1 MKNIIKNI
9 IKKIIKEDLQSN
21 ANIVIRQIT
30 KDDLKQI
37 IPRLGEV
44 FNKTG
49 LSSQQI
55 WGMMQHSD
63 FNKSVVATIDDKIAG
78 FYFFSNEQI
87 PETRNEIYYE
97 LKNLNGIEG
106 VALGIFEEY
115 KNLGIGKKLIEY
127 TKSIPGVDYIWGYQL
142 KSLKNID
149 DWLKR
154 RKIYAENDYMYVT
167 YQLFNKSLS
176 ENFKKRLNE
185 IKALDAYNQYYKG
198 LVDKE
203 NQEKDLSTY
212 NTIVRLDPTFIEN
225 TENLGQYTK
234 WIFRKDNLAW
244 ILNNI
249 KTRRGEDLYKI
260 KESLTLFEK
269 AKRTNNLPIDK
280 KDINK
285 FNIDTLFNLTFEL
298 QNQNLQSNTEKEKEI
313 KEGAKKVFENDEWA
327 IIVPDTEEAACYY
340 GKGTKWCTAGN
351 TNNQFDYYNR
361 QGTLYI
367 LINKQDPS
375 EKFQFHFESSQ
386 FMDVMDRQ
394 INISDFFND
403 NSEVYDFFSNV
414 IPNLEFTMC
423 EKALENGNTES
434 FDDFY
439 TRNFTDEQK
448 RRLIVAAFE
457 GDNNSDNYYTVSHVL
472 NYLNY
477 EGMEE
482 DFKRDFIYGFETS
495 IENRYDDENY
505 DALMFLNY
513 LGGINENNYDDIF
526 RQVDFKKPNE
536 IQKIFEI
543 VKEFEGGSY
552 LLNKYIK
559 ENEININ
566 HDLLDT
572 LEYLK
577 SKFFYSDRNN
587 MFSSNIATVIINEIT
602 DYQKGLIKIDFIP
615 KDAEGGQIRDKAA
628 TGVVNYKNLIKYL
641 TIPQIPLNE
650 SRKKLIPEKVT
661 KTKIICDNCGWS
673 WNIKDGGKDLYVC
686 HKCGHDNNPNILN
699 ERCWK
704 GYTQKGMK
712 TMFGKRYPNC
722 VKSKK

>member
-1 MKNIIKNI
+1 MKNLIKQIIKESIGKENQIEKIKNI
-9 IKKIIKEDLQSN
+9 SLPSKIEGRFLNKIQAQELQKEIEANYADNILQHFKKEKNDIRMNMFNYDQPIAEKNVNGINLRIAEGLIRNRRKTYLLYADGKIIGEFYSVNDIKM
-21 ANIVIRQIT
+21 IVKYIENN
-30 KDDLKQI
+30 L
-37 IPRLGEV
+37 IP
-44 FNKTG
+44 
-49 LSSQQI
+49 
-55 WGMMQHSD
+55 
-63 FNKSVVATIDDKIAG
+63 
-78 FYFFSNEQI
+78 
-87 PETRNEIYYE
+87 
-97 LKNLNGIEG
+97 
-106 VALGIFEEY
+106 
-115 KNLGIGKKLIEY
+115 
-127 TKSIPGVDYIWGYQL
+127 
-142 KSLKNID
+142 
-149 DWLKR
+149 
-154 RKIYAENDYMYVT
+154 
-167 YQLFNKSLS
+167 NKSL
-176 ENFKKRLNE
+176 EKLNE

-198 LVDKE
+198 LADKE

-212 NTIVRLDPTFIEN
+212 NIIVRLDPTFIEN

-313 KEGAKKVFENDEWA
+313 KEGAEKVFENNEWV

-351 TNNQFDYYNR
+351 SHNQFDYYNR

-394 INISDFFND
+394 IEISDFFNE
-403 NSEVYDFFSNV
+403 NSEVYDFFLNE
-414 IPNLEFTMC
+414 IDNLEFTMC

-439 TRNFTDEQK
+439 TKNFTDYQK
-448 RRLIVAAFE
+448 RKLISAAFE
-457 GDNNSDNYYTVSHVL
+457 GDYNSDSYYTVSHAL
-472 NYLNY
+472 NYINY
-477 EGMEE
+477 EGMGE
-482 DFKRDFIYGFETS
+482 DFKRDFIYGFEAS
-495 IENRYDDENY
+495 IGNRYDDENY

-513 LGGINENNYDDIF
+513 LGGINEDNYSDIF
-526 RQVDFKKPNE
+526 RQVDFKNINQIK
-536 IQKIFEI
+536 KIFEI
-543 VKEFEGGSY
+543 VQEFQSGYY
-552 LLNKYIK
+552 LLNKHIK
-559 ENEININ
+559 ENKININ

-577 SKFFYSDRNN
+577 SKFYYSND
-587 MFSSNIATVIINEIT
+587 MFSSKIATVIIDEIT
-602 DYQKGLIKIDFIP
+602 DYEKGLIKIDFIP

-661 KTKIICDNCGWS
+661 KTKVICDNCGWS
-673 WNIKDGGKDLYVC
+673 WKIKDGGDDPYVC
-686 HKCGHDNNPNILN
+686 HKCGHDNNPDILN
-699 ERCWK
+699 EKCWK